1 MGSRTRA
8 FIRAAILA
16 LAVIQP
22 ASGDQDTALVEF
34 HIASQP
40 LAQALNAWAQQ
51 CGLQLIWPAG
61 DVARIQSRPLYG
73 MYEPMQALTI
83 LLQDSG
89 LKYSVL
95 SAGTVTVAERI
106 ANSPTVVSVKAPNE

>member
-1 MGSRTRA
+1 
-8 FIRAAILA
+8 
-16 LAVIQP
+16 
-22 ASGDQDTALVEF
+22 
-34 HIASQP
+34 
-40 LAQALNAWAQQ
+40 
-51 CGLQLIWPAG
+51 
-61 DVARIQSRPLYG
+61 